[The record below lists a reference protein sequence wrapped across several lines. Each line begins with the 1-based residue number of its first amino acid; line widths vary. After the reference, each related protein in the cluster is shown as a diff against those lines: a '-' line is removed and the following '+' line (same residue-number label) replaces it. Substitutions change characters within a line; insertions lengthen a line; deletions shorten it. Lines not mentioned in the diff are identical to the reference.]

1 MFFGFYV
8 VCCFVACENS
18 KMAKRH
24 GKAEIAALLRKADE
38 LAAQG
43 KLHAHIA
50 KHLGISVMTYH
61 RWRNARDAMS
71 SSAPLPAEVDRNRV
85 PNECDLTR
93 RNGELQLEN
102 LRLRHL
108 VAELLLQKMK
118 VEERLRGTG

>member
-1 MFFGFYV
+1 MTQ
-8 VCCFVACENS
+8 
-18 KMAKRH
+18 RH
-24 GKAEIAALLRKADE
+24 GKAEIAAMLRKADE

-43 KLHAHIA
+43 KPRADIA

-71 SSAPLPAEVDRNRV
+71 PSAPLPAGVDRKRV
-85 PNECDLTR
+85 PNECDMTKK
-93 RNGELQLEN
+93 NDELQLEN